1 MVLMSYFGSSNNYSF
16 IDEILRSLIDPTLL
30 TILSISI
37 IYFFVVKPNNT
48 DNKLCFPI
56 QSSLLRLGLIIFINE
71 LFIMTILYWLQNDL
85 SDLQTDI
92 LDAIAVT
99 ALSTPLI
106 DHWVLQRCHSKSTV
120 NLGVEKSPY
129 IFIISIAI
137 ILASLVFTVMAGIE
151 TLSGLRAFIGAEG
164 LWSKSQKGA
173 VIDLIQ
179 YASTHDEQEFEAYKK
194 FIKIPLGDK
203 QARLELE
210 KKDADLEVA
219 YKGLIQGGN
228 HPRDVKNMAYLFRE
242 FRNLEQIDQSVAIWA
257 QADNLIEKL
266 EEQAEKLHQ
275 LISGSGHSSQVEVH
289 NILIE
294 IMRIDHQ
301 LTVLENN
308 FSSTLGETSR
318 WANKLLFLLMSGGTA
333 AVLIICVWLIL
344 FTGRVFG
351 KLQSNNE
358 DLMLMSLDLK
368 KHSSELEEMV
378 LARSKQLVHAER
390 LATLGT
396 FSAGMAH
403 EINNPNSFI
412 LGNIDFLKQYWGIA
426 RPILQ
431 EHQKQD
437 TTGRV
442 GFFINEVEETLE
454 GMRDGCM
461 RISKIVDSLKGYS
474 RGGMETDKVE
484 CRLIEPI
491 SDAQYLLH
499 HRLKKGF
506 TFTMDVPN
514 DLLLVCDRQQISQ
527 VFVNLFNN
535 AMDAL
540 ETMGDHY
547 DKQIHVTATALDNH
561 IWVRVT
567 DNGPGIPED
576 AEGRIF
582 DPFYTSKGKTKGTGL
597 GLSIVHGIIEDHAGQ
612 ITVYSTSTRAQGA
625 EFLIILPDR
634 DTYLKIQKSRKRS
647 YNP

>member
-1 MVLMSYFGSSNNYSF
+1 
-16 IDEILRSLIDPTLL
+16 
-30 TILSISI
+30 
-37 IYFFVVKPNNT
+37 
-48 DNKLCFPI
+48 
-56 QSSLLRLGLIIFINE
+56 
-71 LFIMTILYWLQNDL
+71 MTILYWLQNDL

-92 LDAIAVT
+92 IDAIAVT

-106 DHWVLQRCHSKSTV
+106 DHWVLQRCHSIHSDQM
-120 NLGVEKSPY
+120 GVEKTPY
-129 IFIISIAI
+129 IYIISIAI

-151 TLSGLRAFIGAEG
+151 TLSGLRAFVGAEG

-179 YASTHDEQEFEAYKK
+179 YAATRDIHEFNGYKK
-194 FIKIPLGDK
+194 FIEIPLGDK

-210 KKDADLEVA
+210 KRDADLEVA
-219 YKGLIQGGN
+219 YRGLIQGGN
-228 HPRDVKNMAYLFRE
+228 HPRDVRNMAYLFRQ
-242 FRNLEQIDQSVAIWA
+242 FRHLESIDKAVAIWSR
-257 QADNLIEKL
+257 ADGLIEEL
-266 EEQAEKLHQ
+266 DEQAEKLHQ
-275 LISGSGHSSQVEVH
+275 LISGAGSFSQVERNNV
-289 NILIE
+289 LTE
-294 IMRIDHQ
+294 IIRIDHL
-301 LTVLENN
+301 LTTLEIN
-308 FSSTLGETSR
+308 FSLTLGETTR

-358 DLMLMSLDLK
+358 DLMIMSLDLK

-378 LARSKQLVHAER
+378 KARSKQLVHAER

-426 RPILQ
+426 RPILH
-431 EHQKQD
+431 EYQKQD
-437 TTGRV
+437 STGRV
-442 GFFINEVEETLE
+442 GFFIDEVEETLE
-454 GMRDGCM
+454 GMRDGCL

-474 RGGMETDKVE
+474 RGGMEADKIE
-484 CRLIEPI
+484 CRLIEPVV
-491 SDAQYLLH
+491 DAQYLLH

-506 TFTMDVPN
+506 TLTLDVPN

-540 ETMGDHY
+540 DTMGDNY
-547 DKQIHVTATALDNH
+547 DKQIKVTAITLDNH
-561 IWVRVT
+561 IWIRIT
-567 DNGPGIPED
+567 DNGPGIPEE

-597 GLSIVHGIIEDHAGQ
+597 GLSIVQGIVEDHAGQ
-612 ITVYSTSTRAQGA
+612 ITVFSTASRTEGA
-625 EFLIILPDR
+625 EFLIILPNR
-634 DTYLKIQKSRKRS
+634 DTYLNIQKSRKRGF
-647 YNP
+647 NT